1 MTGGNIFP
9 FNRLRL
15 LNYLRFLRVV
25 GTGML
30 VVRLVDVNDNSP
42 RLTRDLWVV
51 EVKETWGDG
60 PASNYT
66 LLQVTT
72 ADQDTSNYFYYRVR
86 GLSDYSVIHGSC
98 ISYTCMYLFMVTVVY
113 A

>member
-1 MTGGNIFP
+1 MTGT
-9 FNRLRL
+9 
-15 LNYLRFLRVV
+15 
-25 GTGML
+25 GTL

-86 GLSDYSVIHGSC
+86 C
-98 ISYTCMYLFMVTVVY
+98 
-113 A
+113 